1 MKFSQKLFV
10 LSIGIGALISA
21 NTVGQDTS
29 VQFSKDVWPILAER
43 CIQCHGESKQE
54 GELRLDAPEFIRA
67 GGEFGPVL
75 DTDAPED
82 STLLELIMLPDGDS
96 DKMPGKG
103 DPLSVEEI
111 ELLQRWIETGAAF
124 DGWTPELQAAANEAV
139 KKNKVE
145 PDWPTVVPAVDTLS
159 ISPVTFNKDIRQI
172 LSDNCYKCHG
182 PDQNKRKAKLRFD
195 LEGPATASRDGR
207 FAIVPGDLLQSELVK
222 RIFHPDV
229 NERMPPEKSEKFL
242 SDEEKRILAAWV
254 QQGGEYESHWVYE
267 PLVRPD
273 VPKHVSD
280 SNPIDQFIAS
290 ELDKHNLKP
299 SPKADAFTLARRLS
313 YDLTGLPARVDDAEK
328 LLEKDDASSLIA
340 SYLDSPQYGE
350 KMAIHWLDVVRYADS
365 NGYHSDEERT
375 IWPYRDYVIDAF
387 NTNKPFDVF
396 TREQLAG
403 DLIDGAGQEQLV
415 ASGFN
420 RLNQITAEGGAQP
433 KEYRAIYNSDR
444 VRSIGT
450 VWMGLTLGCAQCHSH
465 KFDPVT
471 DKDFYSMAAFFADVE
486 ETDVYPG
493 RSGWA
498 PFMRLPDDVHRKAV
512 ADIDKN
518 IDRFNSQIAAPSAE
532 SISEQKLW
540 LRALKKADSIDRKGW
555 IPVKPSK
562 TKSEKDTTFTI
573 KPDLSIHASR
583 IAPLADV
590 FTYTLKTGLEDV
602 TAVRL
607 ELLHHPE
614 FQKSLAQRKNADY
627 KSTIEIFRSV
637 NGSDELVPVP
647 LVETKSSLEFEK
659 SSSKV
664 EKGNGFNKDDL
675 KFRLSEEKLREDNQF
690 IFKFE
695 SPATGKSETELIFKL
710 THSANSQAKWS
721 PFARVRFSLSTSKI
735 PSLRD
740 ETEVPEFITK
750 LLETNRRKVLLKDS
764 DVTGYYNSIS
774 KSHEEFRTALNE
786 AYSSRRAELD
796 AVPTTLIT
804 RALDKNRETRILPRG
819 NWMDDSGEI
828 VGPAVPD
835 FLPALNFAGGEGDP
849 NRLDLANWITHPDNP
864 LTARVV
870 MNRLWKQF
878 FGRGLSGVLD
888 DLGSQGEWPTHPE
901 LLDWL
906 SAEFIESGWDM
917 KHMVRLI
924 TSSST
929 YQQASNVSRE
939 EWDADPENKWYARQS
954 SYRVEAEGVRDIAL
968 QLGGLLNEDI
978 GGPSGRPY
986 QPEGYWQ
993 HLNFPKRTYK
1003 HDEDPN
1009 QYRRG
1014 LYVHWQRSF
1023 LHPSMMAFDAPSREE
1038 CVAERVSSNT
1048 PLQALALMNDPTYV
1062 EAARA
1067 FGERIMREGGATVES
1082 KLEWAI
1088 RQAIVRKPSQDEL
1101 AVMTDIFSAHRSQ
1114 YEGDKEL
1121 AKAVFTTG
1129 MYRTPEDL
1137 NLAELAAWTSVARV
1151 IFNLHETITRS

>member
-1 MKFSQKLFV
+1 MKFGRKLFV
-10 LSIGIGALISA
+10 LCCSVSIFASA
-21 NTVGQDTS
+21 ASQGQDAA
-29 VQFSKDVWPILAER
+29 VHFSKDIWPILAER
-43 CIQCHGESKQE
+43 CIQCHGEYEQE
-54 GELRLDAPEFIRA
+54 GELRLDSPDFIRK
-67 GGEFGPVL
+67 GGDFGEIL
-75 DTDAPED
+75 DTDAPEA
-82 STLLELIMLPDGDS
+82 STLLELVMLPDGDS

-103 DPLSVEEI
+103 DPLSKEEI
-111 ELLQRWIETGAAF
+111 DLLQRWIETGASF
-124 DGWTPELQAAANEAV
+124 EGWTPELQAAANDAV

-145 PDWPTVVPAVDTLS
+145 PDWSTTVPAVSTLPS
-159 ISPVTFNKDIRQI
+159 RPIMFNKDVRQI

-182 PDQNKRKAKLRFD
+182 PDQNKRKANLRFD
-195 LEGPATASRDGR
+195 LEEQTPGEREGGAV
-207 FAIVPGDLLQSELVK
+207 IVPGDVLNSEFVR

-229 NERMPPEKSEKFL
+229 DERMPPEKSEKFL
-242 SDEEKRILAAWV
+242 TEEEKNVLAAWV

-267 PLVRPD
+267 PLVRPE
-273 VPKHVSD
+273 VPNGTRQGFD
-280 SNPIDQFIAS
+280 SNPIDRFILA
-290 ELDKHNLKP
+290 ELEKNNLRP
-299 SPKADAFTLARRLS
+299 SPKADPYTLARRLS
-313 YDLTGLPARVDDAEK
+313 YDLTGLPVAVEQAERLK
-328 LLEKDDASSLIA
+328 EEGNASSLIA
-340 SYLDSPQYGE
+340 RYLNSPQYGE
-350 KMAIHWLDVVRYADS
+350 KMAVHWLDVVRYADS

-375 IWPYRDYVIDAF
+375 IWAYRDYVINAF
-387 NTNKPFDVF
+387 NNNKPFDVF

-403 DLIDGAGQEQLV
+403 DLLDGHGQEQLV

-433 KEYRAIYNSDR
+433 KEYRAIYNADR

-450 VWMGLTLGCAQCHSH
+450 VWMGLTLGCAECHSH

-498 PFMRLPDDVHRKAV
+498 PFMHLPDDKHRRAV
-512 ADIDKN
+512 AE
-518 IDRFNSQIAAPSAE
+518 IDREIERTRSVLATPSAE
-532 SISEQKLW
+532 TVNALKEW
-540 LRALKKADSIDRKGW
+540 LRGIRKTDEKKATGW
-555 IPVKPSK
+555 IPIEPNETASEKGTAFTMLSDLTVQAAQIAPSK
-562 TKSEKDTTFTI
+562 DT
-573 KPDLSIHASR
+573 LSI
-583 IAPLADV
+583 
-590 FTYTLKTGLEDV
+590 TLKTDLENITALRLEAV
-602 TAVRL
+602 PHPEFKKILAKHSNSNHKATIEVFEKGSESAVRL
-607 ELLHHPE
+607 AKSESTAKLKSSTLKDKKENEISKEELRFDLSVDGFRNDIQFVFE
-614 FQKSLAQRKNADY
+614 FQEPLAGGKG
-627 KSTIEIFRSV
+627 T
-637 NGSDELVPVP
+637 ELVLKLGHTP
-647 LVETKSSLEFEK
+647 
-659 SSSKV
+659 
-664 EKGNGFNKDDL
+664 NRDDV
-675 KFRLSEEKLREDNQF
+675 
-690 IFKFE
+690 
-695 SPATGKSETELIFKL
+695 
-710 THSANSQAKWS
+710 WS
-721 PFARVRFSLSTSKI
+721 PFSRLRVSLSTSSI

-740 ETEVPEFITK
+740 TSEAPEFVTRLLATNRPKK
-750 LLETNRRKVLLKDS
+750 LLDNL
-764 DVTGYYNSIS
+764 DVTGYFLSITPS
-774 KSHEEFRTALNE
+774 LEESRKALDE
-786 AYSSRRAELD
+786 TYKKRRDELQ

-804 RALDKNRETRILPRG
+804 RALETPRVTRILPRG
-819 NWMDDSGEI
+819 NWMDDSGD
-828 VGPAVPD
+828 VVTPAIPD
-835 FLPALNFAGGEGDP
+835 ALPALNIAGGEGVP
-849 NRLDLANWITHPDNP
+849 TRLDLANWITHKNNP

-906 SAEFIESGWDM
+906 SVEFVESGWDM

-939 EWDADPENKWYARQS
+939 KWDQDPENNWYARQS

-993 HLNFPKRTYK
+993 HLNFPKRVYA
-1003 HDEDPN
+1003 HDENAN

-1062 EAARA
+1062 EAARG
-1067 FGERIMREGGATVES
+1067 FGERIMREGGATVNE
-1082 KLEWAI
+1082 KLEWAL
-1088 RQAIVRKPSQDEL
+1088 RQAIVRTPSAAEIDI
-1101 AVMTDIFSAHRSQ
+1101 MNDIFLAHRAE
-1114 YEGDKEL
+1114 YDRDEEL
-1121 AKAVFTTG
+1121 TAAVFSTG

-1137 NLAELAAWTSVARV
+1137 NLSELAAWTSVARV